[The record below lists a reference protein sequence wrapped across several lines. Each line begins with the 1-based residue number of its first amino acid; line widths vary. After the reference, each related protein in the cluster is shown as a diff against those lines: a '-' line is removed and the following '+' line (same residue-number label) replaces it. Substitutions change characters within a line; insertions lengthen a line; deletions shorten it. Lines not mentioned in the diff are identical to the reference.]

1 MAAVLML
8 YVESLR
14 GGLHEAF
21 ASSSEVVLLGEDVL
35 DPYGGAFKV
44 SRGLSE
50 KFPNQVYPTPISESA
65 IVGLCTGLALRG
77 LRPVGEIMFGDFL
90 TLCADQI
97 VNSASK
103 FPLMYGDS
111 AQVAWVLRT
120 PMGGARGY
128 GPTHSQSLEKLFFGV
143 PGLNVLVPSRLH
155 DPGALLK
162 STILTCSRPTLF
174 IEDKGDYPQPLING
188 EKGSLFML
196 NSPDPGSS
204 STRLASN
211 YHPSVRSPDIQII
224 AYGGAASMAAD
235 VLSKLAEEE
244 IYGML
249 HAVARVN
256 DPPTLQA
263 LVEAIDPEIPLLI
276 IEQGTEGFGWAS
288 ELISRRMTALPR
300 LTCPP
305 VTTLA
310 ARSAVIPAAP
320 HLEKDVIVTSEKIE
334 AIILEMLARWS

>member
-1 MAAVLML
+1 ML

-14 GGLHEAF
+14 DGLHEVF
-21 ASSSEVVLLGEDVL
+21 ASNVEVVLLGEDVL

-50 KFPNQVYPTPISESA
+50 KFPNQVYATPISESA

-77 LRPVGEIMFGDFL
+77 FRPIGEIMFGDFL
-90 TLCADQI
+90 ALCADQI
-97 VNSASK
+97 VNSAAK
-103 FPLMYGDS
+103 FPLMYGDN
-111 AQVAWVLRT
+111 AQVPWVLRT

-143 PGLNVLVPSRLH
+143 PGLDVVAPSRLH
-155 DPGALLK
+155 EPGALLK

-188 EKGSLFML
+188 ENGSLFVMD
-196 NSPDPGSS
+196 SPEPGSS
-204 STRLASN
+204 STRLALN
-211 YHPSVRSPDIQII
+211 YDPSAHSPDVQVI

-235 VLSKLAEEE
+235 VLSKLKEEE

-249 HAVARVN
+249 HAVAQLN
-256 DPPTLQA
+256 DPLTLQA
-263 LVEAIDPEIPLLI
+263 LVESLDPEVPLLI
-276 IEQGTEGFGWAS
+276 VEQGAEGFGWAS

-305 VTTLA
+305 LMTLA
-310 ARSAVIPAAP
+310 ARSAAIPAAA
-320 HLEKDVIVTSEKIE
+320 HLEKDVIVTPEKIE
-334 AIILEMLARWS
+334 AKVLEMLAKWS

>member
-1 MAAVLML
+1 MTEALML

-14 GGLHEAF
+14 SGLHEAF
-21 ASSSEVVLLGEDVL
+21 GRSAEVLLLGEDVL

-50 KFPNQVYPTPISESA
+50 KFPDQVYATPISESA

-97 VNSASK
+97 VNSATK
-103 FPLMYGDS
+103 FPLMYGDNLE
-111 AQVAWVLRT
+111 VPWVLRT

-128 GPTHSQSLEKLFFGV
+128 GPTHSQNLEKIFFGV
-143 PGLNVLVPSRLH
+143 PGLNIVAPSRIH

-162 STILTCSRPTLF
+162 SAILTCSRPTLF
-174 IEDKGDYPQPLING
+174 IEDKGDYPQPLITGENG
-188 EKGSLFML
+188 ALFVKD
-196 NSPDPGSS
+196 SPDPGLS
-204 STRLASN
+204 STRLALN
-211 YHPSVRSPDIQII
+211 YEPSEHSPDVQII

-235 VLSKLAEEE
+235 VLSKLKEEE

-249 HAVARVN
+249 HAVAHLN
-256 DPPTLQA
+256 DPWTLQA
-263 LVEAIDPEIPLLI
+263 LVEGLDPEIPLLI
-276 IEQGTEGFGWAS
+276 VEQGTEGFGWAS

-300 LTCPP
+300 LTLPP
-305 VTTLA
+305 VMTLA
-310 ARSAVIPAAP
+310 ARSTVIPAAT
-320 HLEKDVIVTSEKIE
+320 HLEKDVIVTPEKIE
-334 AIILEMLARWS
+334 AKVLEMLAKWS